1 VAQTPPPLVSPIPVS
16 SARLDWELDGAL
28 DTPALVASRRLPV
41 GEQWSTSILGCVVCL
56 ACCISLFSLYCSIQQ
71 CSGDVDFDGG
81 VVTWVQSI
89 PMPTQEERIAAL
101 EQKTATA
108 IQEVEE
114 NTTIMLGVIRSQG
127 QDSRKIF
134 HRLETM
140 DENINQLKTTLNEH
154 TTLLTQILARLPK
167 TL

>member
-1 VAQTPPPLVSPIPVS
+1 
-16 SARLDWELDGAL
+16 
-28 DTPALVASRRLPV
+28 
-41 GEQWSTSILGCVVCL
+41 
-56 ACCISLFSLYCSIQQ
+56 
-71 CSGDVDFDGG
+71 
-81 VVTWVQSI
+81 
-89 PMPTQEERIAAL
+89 MPTQEERIVAL

-108 IQEVEE
+108 IQDIEE

-127 QDSRKIF
+127 QDIRKIF

-167 TL
+167 TP